1 MRIST
6 RHKVL
11 ILGLVCLLCACGVG
25 VLVSSFS
32 PSVASPVTVIQTVP
46 LYPGALNV
54 TRTNTLHGLQGFYP
68 ELFSKSPMGLY
79 DAAARV
85 SFDTNDTP
93 KQVQSF
99 YDDWATRNAWS
110 FRGTAPTDFLNEYE
124 KGQRV
129 TNLRLTLDGGPLF
142 NTPWFDTQ
150 TTLFADYHLEVQSAP
165 NNNRTTSGSFT
176 VYRLRKK

>member
-1 MRIST
+1 VHISA

-11 ILGLVCLLCACGVG
+11 IIGLVCLLCACGVG
-25 VLVSSFS
+25 VLASSFR
-32 PSVASPVTVIQTVP
+32 PSVASPVIVIQTVP

-54 TRTNTLHGLQGFYP
+54 TRTNTLPGIQGV
-68 ELFSKSPMGLY
+68 Y

-85 SFDTNDTP
+85 SFDTSDTP
-93 KQVQSF
+93 KQVQRF
-99 YDDWATRNAWS
+99 YDDWATHNAWS

-129 TNLRLTLDGGPLF
+129 TNFRLTPDGGPLF

-150 TTLFADYHLEVQSAP
+150 THRFADYHLVVQSAP

-176 VYRLRKK
+176 LYRLQKK